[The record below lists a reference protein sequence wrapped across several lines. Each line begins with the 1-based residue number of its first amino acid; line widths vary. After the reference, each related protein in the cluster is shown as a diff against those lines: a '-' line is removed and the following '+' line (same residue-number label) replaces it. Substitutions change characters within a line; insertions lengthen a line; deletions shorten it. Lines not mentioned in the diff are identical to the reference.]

1 LLEDELTGRL
11 HGEIEMMQLIL
22 SALAGAIGGASIAG
36 LGMIYSAAVGGGFWS
51 LPNSIG
57 GIVLGPE
64 AGDTRSLG
72 LVTLVGMAFHI
83 ALSVLYG
90 GAIVYLAQRDGL
102 GYVITGISVGILIW
116 LFNHLFVGTL
126 LPGAKKHTEF
136 NPLWLAISL
145 HALYGAIAGAV
156 AAALI

>member
-22 SALAGAIGGASIAG
+22 SALAGAIGGASIAA

-57 GIVLGPE
+57 GILLGPK

-72 LVTLVGMAFHI
+72 WVTLVGMVSHI

-90 GAIVYLAQRDGL
+90 VAIVYLAQRDGL

-116 LFNHLFVGTL
+116 LFNHLFVEHCFQAPRSMESSILSGW
-126 LPGAKKHTEF
+126 
-136 NPLWLAISL
+136 PLACMPST
-145 HALYGAIAGAV
+145 APSQAR
-156 AAALI
+156 

>member
-1 LLEDELTGRL
+1 
-11 HGEIEMMQLIL
+11 
-22 SALAGAIGGASIAG
+22 
-36 LGMIYSAAVGGGFWS
+36 VGGGFWS

-57 GIVLGPE
+57 DIVLGPE

-72 LVTLVGMAFHI
+72 LVTLVGMVFHI

-90 GAIVYLAQRDGL
+90 VAIV
-102 GYVITGISVGILIW
+102 YVITGISVGILIW
-116 LFNHLFVGTL
+116 LFNHLFVGAL
-126 LPGAKKHTEF
+126 LPGAKKHAEF

>member
-1 LLEDELTGRL
+1 
-11 HGEIEMMQLIL
+11 MQLIL
-22 SALAGAIGGASIAG
+22 SALAGAIGGAAIAG
-36 LGMIYSAAVGGGFWS
+36 LGMIYSAAVGGGLWS

-72 LVTLVGMAFHI
+72 LVTLVGIVFHM
-83 ALSVLYG
+83 ALSALYG
-90 GAIVYLAQRDGL
+90 VAIVYLAQHDSL
-102 GYVITGISVGILIW
+102 GYIITGIAVGILIW
-116 LFNHLFVGTL
+116 LSNHLVVGAV
-126 LPGAKKHTEF
+126 LPGAKKHAKF

-145 HALYGAIAGAV
+145 HALYGAITGSV